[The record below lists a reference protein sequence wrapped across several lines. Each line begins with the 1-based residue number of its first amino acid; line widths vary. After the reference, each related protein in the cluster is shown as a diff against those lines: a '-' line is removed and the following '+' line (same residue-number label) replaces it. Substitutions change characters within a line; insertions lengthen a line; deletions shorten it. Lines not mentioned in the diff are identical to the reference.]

1 MRLVLKQNKQKEL
14 IEKEKQ
20 IFNLSFSKL
29 ARKLRIAD
37 GKLKA
42 YYYDGILLPEKIF
55 ERFELKKEFE
65 KYIIQKKS
73 DTWGQSIGGKLS
85 EGSSIKELLLPPE
98 SIELSEFYGI
108 MLGDGN
114 LTKIKK
120 YKIRVYQIKIVGD
133 SRHDKDYLV
142 NFVKP
147 LMENLFKIKVNLYK
161 PKVAN
166 ALYLSSTSKRLVE
179 FLETKGFKPGNKITN
194 KLGIPQWIKSN
205 NNYLR
210 ACIRG
215 LFDTDG
221 CIYKL
226 TNQNSYQIC
235 FTNYNPIL
243 LNDVRN
249 SLIYL
254 GIKPSK
260 ITKNRDIMITKR
272 SELQRFLKE
281 IRFSNFKHLNKAK
294 LWNLAP

>member
-1 MRLVLKQNKQKEL
+1 
-14 IEKEKQ
+14 
-20 IFNLSFSKL
+20 
-29 ARKLRIAD
+29 
-37 GKLKA
+37 
-42 YYYDGILLPEKIF
+42 
-55 ERFELKKEFE
+55 
-65 KYIIQKKS
+65 
-73 DTWGQSIGGKLS
+73 
-85 EGSSIKELLLPPE
+85 
-98 SIELSEFYGI
+98 